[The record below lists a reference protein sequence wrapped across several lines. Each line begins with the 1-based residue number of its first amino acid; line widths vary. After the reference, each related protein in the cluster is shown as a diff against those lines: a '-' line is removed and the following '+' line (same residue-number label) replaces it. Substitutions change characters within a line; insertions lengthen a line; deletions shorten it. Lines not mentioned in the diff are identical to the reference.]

1 MLILRVR
8 GNPRHSLRCSD
19 SYGEMKTIVICGA
32 TATGKSDLAV
42 SLAKEIG
49 AEIVNADSMQIYKGM
64 DIGTAKLSPDERDG
78 ISHHLLDVLH
88 VGQDATVAWYQD
100 LARAAVTD
108 IHSRGKDA
116 IIVGG
121 TGLYIKSIL
130 DDLNFPDTDAAIRQ
144 KLTEEAK
151 EFGIVQLFQRL
162 EQLDPAAAAAIDRQN
177 ERRVIRALEVIE
189 ITGQPFTANLPRAD
203 SSLYPDALQF
213 GLVMDRAE
221 LGVRVEARVDQMW
234 QKGFVAEVDRL
245 IEEGITRATTARR
258 ALGYAQIIAMRN
270 GEITEDVAIE
280 ETKRATRQY
289 VRRQETWFSRDARI
303 NWISP
308 VQPRL
313 ETVLNKINSPS
324 S

>member
-1 MLILRVR
+1 
-8 GNPRHSLRCSD
+8 
-19 SYGEMKTIVICGA
+19 MKTIVICGA

-42 SLAKEIG
+42 SLAQEIG
-49 AEIVNADSMQIYKGM
+49 GEIINADSMQIYKGM
-64 DIGTAKLSPDERDG
+64 DIGTAKLTEIERAG
-78 ISHHLLDVLH
+78 IAHHLLDVLE
-88 VGQDATVAWYQD
+88 VTEDATVAWYQG
-100 LARAAVTD
+100 LARAAVTK
-108 IHSRGKDA
+108 IHNRGKHA

-130 DDLNFPDTDAAIRQ
+130 DDLNFPDTDAAVRQ

-162 EQLDPAAAAAIDRQN
+162 ELLDPAAAAAIDRQN

-189 ITGQPFTANLPRAD
+189 ITGKPFTANLPRED

-213 GLVMDRAE
+213 GLVMDRE
-221 LGVRVEARVDQMW
+221 KLGERVEARVDLMW
-234 QKGFVAEVDRL
+234 QMGFVAEVDRL
-245 IEEGITRATTARR
+245 IADGILQATTARR

-313 ETVLNKINSPS
+313 ETVLNKINSATS
-324 S
+324 

>member
-1 MLILRVR
+1 
-8 GNPRHSLRCSD
+8 
-19 SYGEMKTIVICGA
+19 MKTIVICGA

-42 SLAKEIG
+42 SLAQEIG
-49 AEIVNADSMQIYKGM
+49 GEIINADSMQIYKGM
-64 DIGTAKLSPDERDG
+64 DIGTAKLTKSERAG
-78 ISHHLLDVLH
+78 IAHHLLDVLQ
-88 VGQDATVAWYQD
+88 VTEDATVAWYQG
-100 LARAAVTD
+100 LARAAVTE
-108 IHSRGKDA
+108 IHNRGKHA

-130 DDLNFPDTDAAIRQ
+130 DDLNFPDTDAAVRQ

-162 EQLDPAAAAAIDRQN
+162 ELLDPAAAAAIDRQN

-189 ITGQPFTANLPRAD
+189 ITGKPFTANLPRED
-203 SSLYPDALQF
+203 SSLYPDAVQF
-213 GLVMDRAE
+213 GLVMDRE
-221 LGVRVEARVDQMW
+221 KLGERVEARVDLMW
-234 QKGFVAEVDRL
+234 QMGFVAEVDRL
-245 IEEGITRATTARR
+245 IADGILEATTARR

-313 ETVLNKINSPS
+313 ETVLNKINSATS
-324 S
+324 